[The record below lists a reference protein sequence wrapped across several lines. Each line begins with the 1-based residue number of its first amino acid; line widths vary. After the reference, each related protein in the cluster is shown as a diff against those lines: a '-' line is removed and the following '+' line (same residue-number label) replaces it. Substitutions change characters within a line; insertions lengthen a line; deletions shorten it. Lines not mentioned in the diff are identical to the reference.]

1 MSTHRP
7 DASELLR
14 WWHQHQ
20 AKKLGQT
27 AEHIRNGL
35 LQELFA
41 IRRQLEVSCQ
51 TEKNAAAFGC
61 DRHLENLETLYK
73 QLENVSHDLNSP
85 FLDSL
90 PLALQHAI
98 QPWSEQLP
106 LTTEFASDWSPEP
119 AENVDLLITFAK
131 SFFQQLAVTT
141 PAPQQC
147 GLKLAQQATAKELTC
162 YATGDS
168 AWYAHHSSVRTN
180 ASIQTLLPFL
190 ETFRLLTQG
199 EYHQISQP
207 QQIGWTLRW
216 QSPCPSPSIIPQQHH
231 HA

>member
-1 MSTHRP
+1 MSTHCP

-14 WWHQHQ
+14 WWHQYQ
-20 AKKLGQT
+20 AKKLNQT

-35 LQELFA
+35 LQDLFA
-41 IRRQLEVSCQ
+41 IRRQLEVACQ
-51 TEKNAAAFGC
+51 TEENAAAFGC
-61 DRHLENLETLYK
+61 DRHLANLEDLYS

-98 QPWSEQLP
+98 MPWSGQLSLAAELP
-106 LTTEFASDWSPEP
+106 SDWSPEP
-119 AENVDLLITFAK
+119 AENVELLIAFVN
-131 SFFQQLAVTT
+131 SFFQQLASTT
-141 PAPQQC
+141 SASQTC

-162 YATGDS
+162 YATGEL
-168 AWYAHHSSVRTN
+168 AWYAHHSSIS
-180 ASIQTLLPFL
+180 AKTLLPFL

-199 EYHQISQP
+199 EYHQISSP

-216 QSPCPSPSIIPQQHH
+216 QSPCPSVINHPPTSS
-231 HA
+231 